1 MQGDGPRHL
10 ERGRTYRRVDRA
22 RRDLWERRWVEETAE
37 ARAEREHEEPHAQV
51 EAERGGRRGRGRTRV
66 ERRGRGQRILISSAC
81 PEQTDNQSL
90 SRAIEHLTLLGS
102 SDTIAA
108 NRVRWISR
116 ARIFWEDGPP
126 RPSR

>member
-1 MQGDGPRHL
+1 MPGSDTSIEVALMPSQIRMPG
-10 ERGRTYRRVDRA
+10 GRT
-22 RRDLWERRWVEETAE
+22 L
-37 ARAEREHEEPHAQV
+37 
-51 EAERGGRRGRGRTRV
+51 G
-66 ERRGRGQRILISSAC
+66 ILILSGRW
-81 PEQTDNQSL
+81 PEQTDKT
-90 SRAIEHLTLLGS
+90 SRFARNEHLTLLGS